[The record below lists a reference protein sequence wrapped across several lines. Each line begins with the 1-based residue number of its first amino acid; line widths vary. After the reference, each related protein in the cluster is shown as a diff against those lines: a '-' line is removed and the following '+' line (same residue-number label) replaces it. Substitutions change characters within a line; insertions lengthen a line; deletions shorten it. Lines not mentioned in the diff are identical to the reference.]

1 VKCPTCQF
9 NNEADA
15 NFCNQCGNKLEIACP
30 ECGKP
35 NRPGSQF
42 CKECGHNLTLPPEPA
57 PKELS
62 FDEKIDKIQR
72 YLPKG
77 LTDKI
82 LAQRDRIEG
91 ERRQVTVMFCD
102 MEGFT
107 PLVEKLGPD
116 EAYGIMDQVYEIL
129 IHKVHDYEGTVNE
142 MTGDGIMALFG
153 APIAVEDAPQRAIRS
168 AIAIHR
174 EMAMFSDK
182 MKKERESIP
191 PVKMRVGIHTGPVV
205 VGTLGN
211 NLRVEFKAVGDT
223 VNLASRMEGL
233 AEPGTTYVTDDTF
246 RLTEGFFRF
255 EALGEKKVKG
265 KKALVKVYRVIAP
278 STRRTR
284 FDVSAER
291 GLTPFVG
298 RERELELLLDGFER
312 CKGGRGQA
320 FSVISEAGV
329 GKSRLLY
336 EFRKAVANE
345 NVTFLEGRCLS
356 YSRGVSYH
364 PVIDI
369 MKQNFDIGEGDGD
382 AEIREKVTKS
392 LKTLGADEASNLP
405 YLLDLLSV
413 KNSGMDRI
421 PLSPEARK
429 NRILGAL
436 KRIVLN
442 GSQIRP
448 LIIAFEDLHW
458 IDKSSEE
465 SLKDL
470 LDSISGAQV
479 FLIFTYRP
487 EFVHTWGGR
496 SYHSQLNLNRLS
508 NRESLAMVSHLLGMV
523 ELDENLEQLVLEKTE
538 GIPFFIEELMRS
550 LRYQGIIENRDN
562 KYCLAKD
569 IRDVTVPSTI
579 QDVIMARMD
588 SLLEGAKALLQTGS
602 VAGREFSHDLIQK
615 VTGLS
620 EEELLS
626 HLSVLKDSELLYE
639 RGIYPQSNYV
649 FKHALT
655 QDVAYNSLL
664 HKRRREIHENIGK
677 ALEQIYA
684 ERLEELCEIL
694 AYHALKGEDWQRAYK
709 YSRQA
714 GLKAFSHSAYEE
726 AQQYFE
732 DALTALKK
740 LPRERTRIEEEI
752 DLRFNMRSAL
762 LPLGRNEEWGE
773 WVRGA
778 ESLAREINDD
788 ARLSNVFS
796 YLSSLHWIHDQTRK
810 SIELGGKALTL
821 AERTGDFSTQVA
833 TMLHLGIYYFTSGD
847 YPKQVECH
855 QELRRR
861 LTGEA
866 AFQQHGLTSFP
877 GAWARGNLALGRA
890 ELGNFDKI
898 EEIGREALEIA
909 ERVENAFTL
918 VITYAL
924 LGTAYLRFG
933 KVEPALLLLEKGHEL
948 CRLSKVQF
956 VYPYTVGSL
965 GYAYLLANEP
975 VRALTLLEEG
985 TKPGNLEGGVWT
997 VHPLTVLGDTYRAVG
1012 EMALATETVANALW
1026 LADEGEERG
1035 FEAWA
1040 TLVMAR
1046 INADAGRLGE
1056 AEEWYR
1062 RALKQASN
1070 LSMRPLVAHCH
1081 KGLGHLYLKTE
1092 NSDEARSELAAAIE
1106 LYRSMDMSFW
1116 LPRAE
1121 SALAEISD
1129 SAQS

>member
-1 VKCPTCQF
+1 MKCPKCQF
-9 NNEADA
+9 ENRQDA
-15 NFCNQCGNKLEIACP
+15 KFC
-30 ECGKP
+30 
-35 NRPGSQF
+35 S
-42 CKECGHNLTLPPEPA
+42 ECGHKFELICPDCGTANRPEAKFCDECGNHLTPTPVA
-57 PKELS
+57 VPKELS

-82 LAQRDRIEG
+82 LSQRDKIEG
-91 ERRQVTVMFCD
+91 ERKQVTVMFCD

-107 PLVEKLGPD
+107 ALVDRLGPE

-153 APIAVEDAPQRAIRS
+153 APIALEDAPQRAIRS
-168 AIAIHR
+168 AMAIHR
-174 EMAMFSDK
+174 EMARFSDK
-182 MKKERESIP
+182 IREEREEIRP
-191 PVKMRVGIHTGPVV
+191 LKMRVGIHTGPVV

-211 NLRVEFKAVGDT
+211 DLRVEFKAVGDT
-223 VNLASRMEGL
+223 VNLASRVEGF

-246 RLTEGFFRF
+246 TLTEGFFRF

-265 KKALVKVYRVIAP
+265 KEASVTVYRVIAP

-284 FDVSAER
+284 FDISAER

-312 CKGGRGQA
+312 CRGGRGQA
-320 FSVISEAGV
+320 FSIISEAGV

-369 MKQNFDIGEGDGD
+369 LKQNFDVREGDGD
-382 AEIREKVTKS
+382 LEIREKVTRG
-392 LKTLGADEASNLP
+392 LETLGTDETSTLP
-405 YLLDLLSV
+405 YLLELLSV
-413 KNSGMDRI
+413 KDSGIDKI

-442 GSQIRP
+442 GSEFRP
-448 LIIAFEDLHW
+448 LIMAYEDLHW
-458 IDKSSEE
+458 IDKSSED

-470 LDSISGAQV
+470 LDSISGARV

-487 EFVHTWGGR
+487 EFVHAWGAR

-508 NRESLAMVSHLLGMV
+508 NRESLAMVSHLLGTA
-523 ELDENLEQLVLEKTE
+523 ELDGNLEQLVLEKTE
-538 GIPFFIEELMRS
+538 GVPFFIEELLS
-550 LRYQGIIENRDN
+550 ALKYQGIIEKKDN
-562 KYCLAKD
+562 KYCLAKE

-588 SLLEGAKALLQTGS
+588 TLLEGAKALLQTGS

-615 VTGLS
+615 VTELS

-664 HKRRREIHENIGK
+664 QKRRREIHENIGK
-677 ALEQIYA
+677 ALEQIYI
-684 ERLEELCEIL
+684 ERLEESCEIL

-709 YSRQA
+709 YCRQA

-726 AQQYFE
+726 AQRYFE

-740 LPRERTRIEEEI
+740 LPRERARIEEEI

-762 LPLGRNEEWGE
+762 LPLGRHEEWGE

-778 ESLAREINDD
+778 ESLAREIDDD

-810 SIELGGKALTL
+810 AIERGGKALAL

-847 YPKQVECH
+847 YLKQIEFH

-861 LTGEA
+861 LTGET

-877 GAWARGNLALGRA
+877 GAWARGNLALGMA

-898 EEIGREALEIA
+898 EEIGHEALEIA

-924 LGTAYLRFG
+924 LGMAYLRLG

-948 CRLSKVQF
+948 CRFSKVQF
-956 VYPYTVGSL
+956 VYPYTAGSL
-965 GYAYLLANEP
+965 GYAYLLAREP
-975 VRALTLLEEG
+975 MRALTVLEEG

-1012 EMALATETVANALW
+1012 EIALASETVSNALW
-1026 LADEGEERG
+1026 LAEEGEERG

-1040 TLVMAR
+1040 MLVMAR
-1046 INADAGRLGE
+1046 IKAEAGGLEE
-1056 AEEWYR
+1056 AEDWYR
-1062 RALKQASN
+1062 RALEHASN

-1081 KGLGHLYLKTE
+1081 EGLGLVYLNAE
-1092 NSDEARSELAAAIE
+1092 NREEAHSELAAATE
-1106 LYRSMDMSFW
+1106 LYRSMGMSFW
-1116 LPRAE
+1116 LPQAE
-1121 SALAEISD
+1121 SALAEITS
-1129 SAQS
+1129 